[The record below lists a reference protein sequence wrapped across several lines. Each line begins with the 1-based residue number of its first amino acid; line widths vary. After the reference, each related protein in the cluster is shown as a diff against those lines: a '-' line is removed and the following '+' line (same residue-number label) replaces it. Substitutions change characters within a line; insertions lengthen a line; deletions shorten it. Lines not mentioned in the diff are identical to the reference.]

1 MENKRKIVFVNQACG
16 FITIDIINAFAPVYQ
31 TAVIFGDIRE
41 QDVPLHPD
49 VRTSKIIEKS
59 RKSNL
64 LRFIRWFI
72 ASIQIFIL
80 LATKYRKYEIFYF
93 SVPPFAYFSSL
104 LLKRKYS
111 ILMWDVYPDALK
123 IVGVTSNN
131 IIYQLWVRINKYLFS
146 KAYKVYTI
154 GDGLSNLMSQYVDKE
169 RIKIIPLWTGF
180 REIRKI
186 EKNDNPLIK
195 NLNLENKFIV
205 QYSGN
210 MGITYNVEILIEF
223 AKHLRKNDQIH
234 FLIIGRGVKF
244 PILKNLVEKENLN
257 NCTLLD
263 FVPDNE
269 LIYSL
274 NAADLSMV
282 MIDNKISDV
291 SIPSKIYNILAVGS
305 PLLSISSESSEINK
319 LIQHYIVGKNFTED
333 RFRDIVDFIKSMSER
348 PVLYNDYRK
357 NALAS
362 SKDFTYLNAS
372 EFFEDYQ
379 NVSPL

>member
-146 KAYKVYTI
+146 KAYKIYTI
-154 GDGLSNLMSQYVDKE
+154 AVSY
-169 RIKIIPLWTGF
+169 T
-180 REIRKI
+180 
-186 EKNDNPLIK
+186 
-195 NLNLENKFIV
+195 
-205 QYSGN
+205 
-210 MGITYNVEILIEF
+210 
-223 AKHLRKNDQIH
+223 HLRAHETVLDLVCRLLLEKKKQINS
-234 FLIIGRGVKF
+234 
-244 PILKNLVEKENLN
+244 ILSYTTTLQLKSTTN
-257 NCTLLD
+257 NSRAT
-263 FVPDNE
+263 
-269 LIYSL
+269 
-274 NAADLSMV
+274 
-282 MIDNKISDV
+282 K
-291 SIPSKIYNILAVGS
+291 
-305 PLLSISSESSEINK
+305 
-319 LIQHYIVGKNFTED
+319 
-333 RFRDIVDFIKSMSER
+333 
-348 PVLYNDYRK
+348 
-357 NALAS
+357 
-362 SKDFTYLNAS
+362 FTYTT
-372 EFFEDYQ
+372 DY
-379 NVSPL
+379 